1 MSDEITLCI
10 GVYAS
15 LMNLCRDQSRI
26 SNQAEFVMKLI
37 TILDP
42 NNSLKPIPNSSKGN
56 GTVSDI
62 APSVSKLLRCKL
74 NLSLNRT
81 PNEIMNDRK
90 TIAENIR
97 DFVAQYMDWDRI
109 PGLIVSLVSIIK
121 NDSYI
126 NRYSKELF
134 KSIFGCYVNQLKFDD
149 NKIVVYEFLSNLLIY
164 SALNERVKNTSC
176 AESASKISEEYI
188 DAIYAPY
195 ENDLSYDADTQTISL
210 ICWEIYDR
218 FLSILQKNYIA
229 DFLKIDTSLCT
240 YDVCFDLCDSFAKD
254 IDAQILQ
261 VYPGSS
267 VMLQKIV
274 DFCNVLH
281 DYDYHLITNTA
292 FRCDIT
298 LDINDEVKR
307 ISNNSLDY
315 SEFVYSK
322 NPLYYHKFANKVHNY
337 RNECKEK
344 YGEIVIYLSFF
355 IFE

>member
-1 MSDEITLCI
+1 MNDEITLCI

-37 TILDP
+37 AILDP
-42 NNSLKPIPNSSKGN
+42 NNSLVPITNSLKGN

-74 NLSLNRT
+74 NLSVNRT
-81 PNEIMNDRK
+81 PDQIMNDRK
-90 TIAENIR
+90 TIVENMRLFI
-97 DFVAQYMDWDRI
+97 AQYMDRDKI
-109 PGLIVSLVSIIK
+109 PGLIVSLVSIIR

-134 KSIFGCYVNQLKFDD
+134 KSIFGCYVNQLNFDD
-149 NKIVVYEFLSNLLIY
+149 NKIVVYEFLSSLLIY
-164 SALNERVKNTSC
+164 SALNEKVKNTSC
-176 AESASKISEEYI
+176 AESVAKISEEYI
-188 DAIYAPY
+188 YALYAPY
-195 ENDLSYDADTQTISL
+195 ENDLSYDADTQTLSL
-210 ICWEIYDR
+210 VCCEIYDS
-218 FLSILQKNYIA
+218 FWSILQKNHIDA
-229 DFLKIDTSLCT
+229 FLNIDTSLCT
-240 YDVCFDLCDSFAKD
+240 YDVCFDWCDSFAKE
-254 IDAQILQ
+254 IDTQILQ

-267 VMLQKIV
+267 IMLQKVI

-281 DYDYHLITNTA
+281 EYDHFLITNTA
-292 FRCDIT
+292 FRCDKT
-298 LDINDEVKR
+298 LCINDEIKR

-322 NPLYYHKFANKVHNY
+322 NPLYYHKFADKVRNY